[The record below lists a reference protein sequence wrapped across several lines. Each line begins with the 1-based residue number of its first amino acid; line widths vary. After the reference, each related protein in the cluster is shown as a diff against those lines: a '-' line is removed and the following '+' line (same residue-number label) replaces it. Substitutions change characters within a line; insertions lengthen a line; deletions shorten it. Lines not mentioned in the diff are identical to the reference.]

1 MIISI
6 CIFAQ
11 YNRATFDKCDSLSGV
26 TSGNVREEAARLSGR
41 NLCAHLQPAYGP
53 VMDQLMHVQLRSSEE
68 HPFYALRPPAPGADP
83 S

>member
-6 CIFAQ
+6 YISAQ
-11 YNRATFDKCDSLSGV
+11 YNRVTFDKCDSLSGI
-26 TSGNVREEAARLSGR
+26 TGGNVQEAARLSGR
-41 NLCAHLQPAYGP
+41 NLCAHLRPACRP

-68 HPFYALRPPAPGADP
+68 HPFCSSPRPSALGADP